1 MRPHPAA
8 EAAGAGCADVQM
20 SSRQSV
26 LSCRFCCGTRARHPH
41 SLASLLQVDKRISE
55 ITEDRFHAP
64 APEGVIILGTAYHA
78 DCFLRPQ
85 VG

>member
-8 EAAGAGCADVQM
+8 EAAGAGCANVQM

-26 LSCRFCCGTRARHPH
+26 LSCRFCCGTWARHPH
-41 SLASLLQVDKRISE
+41 SLASLLQVDKLSQRSLK
-55 ITEDRFHAP
+55 TGSMHLP
-64 APEGVIILGTAYHA
+64 QKGVIVLGTAYHA